1 MAGRRVNVNVGVLGH
16 IDSGKTAL
24 ARALSTT
31 ASTAA
36 FDKQPQSR
44 ERGITLDL
52 GFSCFSVPPAAPG
65 EPLLQVTLVDCP
77 GHASLIRTIIGGAQI
92 IDLMMLVIDVTK
104 GMQTQSA
111 ECLVIGQIA
120 CQKLVV
126 VLNKIDLL
134 AEGKRQAAI
143 DKMTKKMQKTLEN
156 TKFRGAPIIP
166 VAAKPGG
173 PEAPETE
180 APQGITELI
189 QLLKSQISIPERDPS
204 GPFLMSVDH
213 CFSIKGQGTVMTGT
227 ILSGSISLGDSVE
240 IPALKREA
248 YSRELAR
255 LIMEPAKSKICWVVK
270 KVKSMQMFHTPVASA
285 AQGDRLGVCV
295 TQFDPKLL
303 ERGLVCAP
311 GSLHTLHAALVSVE
325 KIPYFRGPLQ
335 TKAKLHI
342 TVGHDTVMGR
352 LLFFSPEP
360 ERFEQPPQLDA
371 FDFSREYLL
380 QDQLLGPDGA
390 DGRCPRQQWALVEFE
405 KPITCPRLCLVIG
418 SRLDADIHA
427 NTCRLAFHGRLLC
440 GLVDRN
446 YAESVLPALRVYKLK
461 HRHGLVE
468 RAMDDHN
475 VIGRSLFKKET
486 NIQLFVGL
494 KVQLSTGELGVIDS
508 AFGQSGKF
516 KVHVPGKCPSVR
528 LREAWHVSGQLGL
541 AVMRAE
547 AASVPVPF
555 PVPPAADAGF
565 REHAGPGREHFE
577 RLLALGHVVVTFTVT
592 VTGVLGGHGDRLEH
606 FERLL
611 ALGHVVVTF
620 TVTVTGVLGG
630 HGDRLVLLRGAGRES
645 PREGPPRT
653 GPPVA
658 TQPGDRGHLVLLA
671 AAGHHAVP
679 GDTGPEGG
687 RTRRQEEDA
696 RGAGGLSPESKRIL
710 APALKKRGR
719 GRGEAARQEEGT
731 ERPEPPQHVTLSLSF
746 KRYVFDT
753 HKRMVQS
760 P

>member
-52 GFSCFSVPPAAPG
+52 GFSCFSVPLPARLRSSLPEFQAAPEAEPEAG

-134 AEGKRQAAI
+134 AEGKRQAAV

-180 APQGITELI
+180 APQGIPELI
-189 QLLKSQISIPERDPS
+189 ELLTSQISIPTRDPS

-240 IPALKREA
+240 IPALK
-248 YSRELAR
+248 
-255 LIMEPAKSKICWVVK
+255 VVK
-270 KVKSMQMFHTPVASA
+270 KVKSMQMFHMPITSA
-285 AQGDRLGVCV
+285 MQGDRLGICV

-311 GSLHTLHAALVSVE
+311 ESLHTVHAALISVE

-335 TKAKLHI
+335 TKAKFHI
-342 TVGHDTVMGR
+342 TVGHETVMGR
-352 LLFFSPEP
+352 LMFFSPAPGNFDQEP
-360 ERFEQPPQLDA
+360 ILDS
-371 FDFSREYLL
+371 FDFSQEYLFQEQYL
-380 QDQLLGPDGA
+380 SKDLAPAVTNNDEA
-390 DGRCPRQQWALVEFE
+390 DKKAGQATEGHCPRQQWALVEFE
-405 KPITCPRLCLVIG
+405 KPVTCPRLCLVIG
-418 SRLDADIHA
+418 SRLDADIHT
-427 NTCRLAFHGRLLC
+427 NTCRLAFHGILLH
-440 GLVDRN
+440 GLEDRN
-446 YAESVLPALRVYKLK
+446 YADSFLPRLKVYKLK
-461 HRHGLVE
+461 HKHGLVE
-468 RAMDDHN
+468 RVMDDYS

-494 KVQLSTGELGVIDS
+494 KVHLSTGELGIIDS

-516 KVHVPGKCPSVR
+516 KIHIP
-528 LREAWHVSGQLGL
+528 
-541 AVMRAE
+541 
-547 AASVPVPF
+547 
-555 PVPPAADAGF
+555 
-565 REHAGPGREHFE
+565 
-577 RLLALGHVVVTFTVT
+577 
-592 VTGVLGGHGDRLEH
+592 
-606 FERLL
+606 
-611 ALGHVVVTF
+611 
-620 TVTVTGVLGG
+620 
-630 HGDRLVLLRGAGRES
+630 
-645 PREGPPRT
+645 
-653 GPPVA
+653 
-658 TQPGDRGHLVLLA
+658 
-671 AAGHHAVP
+671 
-679 GDTGPEGG
+679 
-687 RTRRQEEDA
+687 
-696 RGAGGLSPESKRIL
+696 GGLSPESKKIL
-710 APALKKRGR
+710 TPALKKRAR
-719 GRGEAARQEEGT
+719 AGRGEATRQEESA
-731 ERPEPPQHVTLSLSF
+731 ERSEPSQHVALSLTF

>member
-52 GFSCFSVPPAAPG
+52 GFSCFSVPLPARLRSSLPEFQAAPEAEPEAG

-134 AEGKRQAAI
+134 AEGKRQAAV

-180 APQGITELI
+180 APQGIPELI
-189 QLLKSQISIPERDPS
+189 ELLTSQISIPMRDPS

-240 IPALKREA
+240 IPALK
-248 YSRELAR
+248 
-255 LIMEPAKSKICWVVK
+255 VVK
-270 KVKSMQMFHTPVASA
+270 KVKSMQMFHMPITSA
-285 AQGDRLGVCV
+285 MQGDRLGICV

-311 GSLHTLHAALVSVE
+311 ESLHTVHAALISVE

-335 TKAKLHI
+335 TKAKFHI
-342 TVGHDTVMGR
+342 TVGHETVMGR
-352 LLFFSPEP
+352 LMFFSPAPDNFDQEP
-360 ERFEQPPQLDA
+360 ILDS
-371 FDFSREYLL
+371 FDFSQEYLFQEQYL
-380 QDQLLGPDGA
+380 SKDLAPAVTNNDEA
-390 DGRCPRQQWALVEFE
+390 DKKAGQATEGHCPRQQWALVEFE
-405 KPITCPRLCLVIG
+405 KPVTCPRLCLVIG
-418 SRLDADIHA
+418 SRLDADIHT
-427 NTCRLAFHGRLLC
+427 NTCRLAFHGILLH
-440 GLVDRN
+440 GLEDRN
-446 YAESVLPALRVYKLK
+446 YADSFLPRLKVYKLK
-461 HRHGLVE
+461 HKHGLVE
-468 RAMDDHN
+468 RAMDDYS

-494 KVQLSTGELGVIDS
+494 KVHLSTGELGVIDS

-516 KVHVPGKCPSVR
+516 KIHIPGEQPEA
-528 LREAWHVSGQLGL
+528 REQW
-541 AVMRAE
+541 E
-547 AASVPVPF
+547 
-555 PVPPAADAGF
+555 
-565 REHAGPGREHFE
+565 
-577 RLLALGHVVVTFTVT
+577 
-592 VTGVLGGHGDRLEH
+592 
-606 FERLL
+606 
-611 ALGHVVVTF
+611 
-620 TVTVTGVLGG
+620 
-630 HGDRLVLLRGAGRES
+630 
-645 PREGPPRT
+645 
-653 GPPVA
+653 PVA
-658 TQPGDRGHLVLLA
+658 SQPLSSPAKNV
-671 AAGHHAVP
+671 
-679 GDTGPEGG
+679 
-687 RTRRQEEDA
+687 
-696 RGAGGLSPESKRIL
+696 GLGFTP
-710 APALKKRGR
+710 
-719 GRGEAARQEEGT
+719 EGT
-731 ERPEPPQHVTLSLSF
+731 EMANTDEMPQV
-746 KRYVFDT
+746 
-753 HKRMVQS
+753 
-760 P
+760 

>member
-52 GFSCFSVPPAAPG
+52 GFSCFSVPLPARLRSSLPEFQAAPEPEPEAG

-134 AEGKRQAAI
+134 AEGKRQAAV

-180 APQGITELI
+180 APQGIPELI
-189 QLLKSQISIPERDPS
+189 ELLTSQISIPTRDPS

-240 IPALKREA
+240 IPALK
-248 YSRELAR
+248 
-255 LIMEPAKSKICWVVK
+255 VVK
-270 KVKSMQMFHTPVASA
+270 KVKSMQMFHMPITSA
-285 AQGDRLGVCV
+285 MQGDRLGICV

-311 GSLHTLHAALVSVE
+311 ESLHTVHAALISVE

-335 TKAKLHI
+335 TKAKFHI
-342 TVGHDTVMGR
+342 TVGHETVMGR
-352 LLFFSPEP
+352 LMFFSPAPDNFDQEP
-360 ERFEQPPQLDA
+360 ILDS
-371 FDFSREYLL
+371 FDFSQEYLFQEQYL
-380 QDQLLGPDGA
+380 SKDLAPAVTNNDEA
-390 DGRCPRQQWALVEFE
+390 DKKAGQATEGHCPRQQWALVEFE
-405 KPITCPRLCLVIG
+405 KPVTCPRLCLVIG
-418 SRLDADIHA
+418 SRLDADIHT
-427 NTCRLAFHGRLLC
+427 NTCRLAFHGILLH
-440 GLVDRN
+440 GLEDRN
-446 YAESVLPALRVYKLK
+446 YADSFLPRLKVYKLK
-461 HRHGLVE
+461 HKHGLVE
-468 RAMDDHN
+468 RAMDDYS

-494 KVQLSTGELGVIDS
+494 KVHLSTGELGVIDS

-516 KVHVPGKCPSVR
+516 KIHIPGEQPEA
-528 LREAWHVSGQLGL
+528 REQW
-541 AVMRAE
+541 E
-547 AASVPVPF
+547 
-555 PVPPAADAGF
+555 
-565 REHAGPGREHFE
+565 
-577 RLLALGHVVVTFTVT
+577 
-592 VTGVLGGHGDRLEH
+592 
-606 FERLL
+606 
-611 ALGHVVVTF
+611 
-620 TVTVTGVLGG
+620 
-630 HGDRLVLLRGAGRES
+630 
-645 PREGPPRT
+645 
-653 GPPVA
+653 PVA
-658 TQPGDRGHLVLLA
+658 SQPLSSPAKNV
-671 AAGHHAVP
+671 
-679 GDTGPEGG
+679 
-687 RTRRQEEDA
+687 
-696 RGAGGLSPESKRIL
+696 GLGFTP
-710 APALKKRGR
+710 
-719 GRGEAARQEEGT
+719 EGT
-731 ERPEPPQHVTLSLSF
+731 EMANTDEMPQV
-746 KRYVFDT
+746 
-753 HKRMVQS
+753 
-760 P
+760 

>member
-1 MAGRRVNVNVGVLGH
+1 MNVGVLGH

-52 GFSCFSVPPAAPG
+52 GFSCFSVPLPARLRSSLPEFQAAPEAEPEAG

-134 AEGKRQAAI
+134 AEGKRQAAV

-180 APQGITELI
+180 APQGIPELI
-189 QLLKSQISIPERDPS
+189 ELLTSQISIPTRDPS

-240 IPALKREA
+240 IPALK
-248 YSRELAR
+248 
-255 LIMEPAKSKICWVVK
+255 VVK
-270 KVKSMQMFHTPVASA
+270 KVKSMQMFHMPITSA
-285 AQGDRLGVCV
+285 MQGDRLGICV

-311 GSLHTLHAALVSVE
+311 ESLHTVHAALISVE

-335 TKAKLHI
+335 TKAKFHI
-342 TVGHDTVMGR
+342 TVGHETIMGR
-352 LLFFSPEP
+352 LMFFSPAPDNFDQEP
-360 ERFEQPPQLDA
+360 ILDS
-371 FDFSREYLL
+371 FDFSQEYLFQEQYL
-380 QDQLLGPDGA
+380 SKDLAPAVTNNDEA
-390 DGRCPRQQWALVEFE
+390 DKKAGQATEGHCPRQQWALVEFE
-405 KPITCPRLCLVIG
+405 KPVTCPRLCLVIG
-418 SRLDADIHA
+418 SRLDADIHT
-427 NTCRLAFHGRLLC
+427 NTCRLAFHGILLH
-440 GLVDRN
+440 GLEDRN
-446 YAESVLPALRVYKLK
+446 YADSFLPRLKVYKLK
-461 HRHGLVE
+461 HKHGLVE
-468 RAMDDHN
+468 RAMDDYS

-494 KVQLSTGELGVIDS
+494 KVHLSTGELGVIDS

-516 KVHVPGKCPSVR
+516 KIHIP
-528 LREAWHVSGQLGL
+528 
-541 AVMRAE
+541 
-547 AASVPVPF
+547 
-555 PVPPAADAGF
+555 
-565 REHAGPGREHFE
+565 
-577 RLLALGHVVVTFTVT
+577 
-592 VTGVLGGHGDRLEH
+592 
-606 FERLL
+606 
-611 ALGHVVVTF
+611 
-620 TVTVTGVLGG
+620 
-630 HGDRLVLLRGAGRES
+630 
-645 PREGPPRT
+645 
-653 GPPVA
+653 
-658 TQPGDRGHLVLLA
+658 
-671 AAGHHAVP
+671 
-679 GDTGPEGG
+679 
-687 RTRRQEEDA
+687 
-696 RGAGGLSPESKRIL
+696 GGLSPESKKIL
-710 APALKKRGR
+710 TPALKKRAR
-719 GRGEAARQEEGT
+719 AGRGEATRQEESA
-731 ERPEPPQHVTLSLSF
+731 ERSEPLQHVALSLTF